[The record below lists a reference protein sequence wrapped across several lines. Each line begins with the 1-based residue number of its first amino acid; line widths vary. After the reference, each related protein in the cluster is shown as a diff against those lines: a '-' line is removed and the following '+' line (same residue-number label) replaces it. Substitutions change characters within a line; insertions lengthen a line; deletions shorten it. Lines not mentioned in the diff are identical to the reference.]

1 MSLMRCQ
8 WCWVNVRFTFSSS
21 LRVPQRYAL
30 TLVANFAA
38 YSFAPPILVTP
49 LGSLSVIIGCVGI
62 SLYAAAML

>member
-1 MSLMRCQ
+1 MRCQ
-8 WCWVNVRFTFSSS
+8 WYWVNVRFALSPK
-21 LRVPQRYAL
+21 LQIPQIHAL

-62 SLYAAAML
+62 ILLATVFV